1 MLTAKQRVAAQMR
14 ANGSNWAQIG
24 RELGDSRQYWHW
36 LYCNNHE
43 FSAAVEYYISILE
56 REYLTSTRR
65 LLDAVIE
72 QQLAA
77 AMLKQRRKVRQ
88 PAT

>member
-1 MLTAKQRVAAQMR
+1 MLTTKQRVAAQMR
-14 ANGSNWAQIG
+14 ANGCTWQQIG
-24 RELGDSRQYWHW
+24 KELGDSRQYWHW
-36 LYCNNHE
+36 LYWHSVE

-72 QQLAA
+72 QKLAA
-77 AMLKQRRKVRQ
+77 AMLKRRRRVRH

>member
-1 MLTAKQRVAAQMR
+1 MLTAKQRFAAQMR
-14 ANGSNWAQIG
+14 ANGSTYAAIG

-36 LYCNNHE
+36 LYHNNHE
-43 FSAAVEYYISILE
+43 FAAAVAYYITILE

-72 QQLAA
+72 QQLADTL
-77 AMLKQRRKVRQ
+77 LKRRRKVRH